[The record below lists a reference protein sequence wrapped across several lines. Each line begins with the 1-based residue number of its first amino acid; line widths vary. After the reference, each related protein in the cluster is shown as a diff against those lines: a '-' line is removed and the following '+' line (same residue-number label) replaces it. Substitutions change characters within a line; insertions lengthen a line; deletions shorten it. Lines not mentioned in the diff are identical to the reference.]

1 MSWMKPYK
9 CQMKR
14 QFAEALMQVIDRLI
28 ADAPDEDDDRMHLAL
43 LGEIKERL
51 YTKLGKPKMDFGI
64 TFTPA
69 QAIALR
75 ILYTDYI
82 QNPNSYIGNKL
93 HTIALEVA
101 QQYN

>member
-14 QFAEALMQVIDRLI
+14 QFAEALMQVIDKLI

-51 YTKLGKPKMDFGI
+51 YAKLGKPKMEFSI
-64 TFTPA
+64 TLTPG
-69 QAIALR
+69 QAIAIR
-75 ILYTDYI
+75 ILYTDYV
-82 QNPNSYIGNKL
+82 QNPNSYLGNKL